1 MIRLLLVDDHA
12 SFRELLMLRLQVET
26 DIAIVGEVGSLRA
39 ARELLPGILQDI
51 DVALLDLDLP
61 DGTGSTL
68 IPEMLLGN
76 PNIQV
81 IVLTASGD
89 PRRHASAIAA
99 GAVTTLFKDIP
110 AAEIVAEIRKIGS
123 GGSQLAP

>member
-26 DIAIVGEVGSLRA
+26 DIAVVGEVGSLRA
-39 ARELLPGILQDI
+39 ARELLPGILHNI

-68 IPEMLLGN
+68 IPEMLQGN
-76 PNIQV
+76 PKVRV
-81 IVLTASGD
+81 IVLTASGN
-89 PRRHASAIAA
+89 PQRHADAIAA
-99 GAVTTLFKDIP
+99 GAVKTLFKDVP
-110 AAEIVAEIRKIGS
+110 AAEIVAEIRKVGS
-123 GGSQLAP
+123 EGSPLVP